1 MNVDDVLNFCQNYF
15 GQDWDDTG
23 HKNEVNEMLESTIP
37 SSNRELEPF
46 PLPLY
51 EANESVETSP
61 PELELKPLPET
72 PTYMFL
78 AIDENGK
85 EKQVWVRIFGSDRE
99 FCTKL
104 WSRFDPKSGKTVSLD
119 QKTNIVVP
127 HDRDGLYA
135 IDVLDPDMVKQ
146 DNVYDYMKESNKSRK
161 RKTDKKKARKKY
173 EDSSEGVE
181 RDVVKKSDWML
192 RPKDDTEKKC
202 KDDSDHLPEEN
213 LVDEVQVV

>member
-46 PLPLY
+46 LLPLY

-78 AIDENGK
+78 VSHALEMKLKK
-85 EKQVWVRIFGSDRE
+85 EV
-99 FCTKL
+99 L
-104 WSRFDPKSGKTVSLD
+104 W
-119 QKTNIVVP
+119 N
-127 HDRDGLYA
+127 A
-135 IDVLDPDMVKQ
+135 A
-146 DNVYDYMKESNKSRK
+146 
-161 RKTDKKKARKKY
+161 KKKGLSLTVISM
-173 EDSSEGVE
+173 SSLPIDMFDGNGFNLYDIKIQEAV
-181 RDVVKKSDWML
+181 DLDTKVVMKGS
-192 RPKDDTEKKC
+192 KC
-202 KDDSDHLPEEN
+202 
-213 LVDEVQVV
+213 QFRRRQA